1 MIVGRMAED
10 SDKQLVKILAVDDSR
25 LMRKAVT
32 RILKGL
38 NEVVEAEDGEQA
50 WDILQQDDQIRIVCC
65 DLSMPVM
72 DGFGFLQRVRESED
86 ERIRDMPVIIVTGQE
101 DSEENRNRIFEA
113 GASDFV
119 SKPFDSAQLRA
130 SIKTHTRLERTTSE
144 LKKKTTEFEDSVAI
158 DALTGLGTLAFF
170 RKSAEQSIAFARR
183 NVLSLI
189 IIRFE
194 LDDAR
199 ELFMQ
204 LGMDSS
210 NALIRKIGE
219 LLTRHMRQEDML
231 CRIGLSG
238 FAALLKS
245 NDLQVAVNIAERIR
259 EIISHLK
266 LQAADSERGL
276 GMSVGIAKI
285 EIEESTTVD
294 DIMDAAGE
302 QLQRAREAGGN
313 QLAYDKS
320 ALETRP
326 AEPLELQQALDLLA
340 IGEARQ
346 VAAQINTL
354 IRQIAPLLGLYAKVN
369 PNGAKQLIEK
379 LQAVLKA

>member
-1 MIVGRMAED
+1 MAND
-10 SDKQLVKILAVDDSR
+10 TDKQLVKILAVDDSR

-50 WDILQQDDQIRIVCC
+50 WDILQQDEQIRIVCC

-130 SIKTHTRLERTTSE
+130 SIKTHTKLERTTSE
-144 LKKKTTEFEDSVAI
+144 LKKKESEFEDSVAI

-170 RKSAEQSIAFARR
+170 RKSAEQLISLARR
-183 NVLSLI
+183 NQLSLI
-189 IIRFE
+189 VIRFE

-219 LLTRHMRQEDML
+219 LLSKSIRQEDML

-238 FAALLKS
+238 FAALLRS
-245 NDLQVAVNIAERIR
+245 DDLQVAVNIAERTRGMIA
-259 EIISHLK
+259 HLK
-266 LQAADSERGL
+266 LQVADNERGL
-276 GMSVGIAKI
+276 GMSAGVAKI
-285 EIEESTTVD
+285 SIEESTTVD
-294 DIMDAAGE
+294 HLMDAAAE
-302 QLQRAREAGGN
+302 QLQRAQKAGGN
-313 QLAYDKS
+313 QLAYDKAS
-320 ALETRP
+320 LETKP

-340 IGEARQ
+340 AGEVRR

-354 IRQIAPLLGLYAKVN
+354 IRKIAPLLGLYAKVN
-369 PNGAKQLIEK
+369 AKGAKQLIEK
-379 LQAVLKA
+379 LQAVIKP